1 MFYTL
6 VYFGLVSPK
15 AEAQT
20 KVSVYYKHDLSILFY
35 CTSRPASLPEIT
47 TSTHTEIF
55 QLISLVEIKAGINNK
70 LTRNGEMV
78 SWNDSS
84 DPRNKEANHIKLT
97 IYCATN
103 DGVDSASTIL
113 DVKCK

>member
-1 MFYTL
+1 ML

-15 AEAQT
+15 AEAQSM
-20 KVSVYYKHDLSILFY
+20 VSVYYKHDLSILFY
-35 CTSRPASLPEIT
+35 CTSRPASLRAIIT
-47 TSTHTEIF
+47 TTHTELF
-55 QLISLVEIKAGINNK
+55 QLISLGEINTGINSK
-70 LTRNGEMV
+70 LSKNEEMI

-84 DPRNKEANHIKLT
+84 DPFRNIEANDAILT

-113 DVKCK
+113 DVTCK